1 MNDTRP
7 VAHPPRSSTG
17 IPGLDA
23 ILGGGFTPNRLYLIQ
38 GDPGA
43 GKTTLGLQYLL
54 EGVRQG
60 EHGLYVTL
68 SETEEELRAVAASH
82 GWSLEGIALFEL
94 GPTEEALDQD
104 MQYTMY
110 HSSEV
115 EFGETTRAVLDKVEQ
130 VAPSRVVFDS
140 LSEMRLL
147 AQNPLRYR
155 RQILALKQFFTGRQ
169 CTVLMLDD
177 RTSEVTDLQ
186 LQSIAHGVLT
196 LEQLAPEY
204 GGERRRLSV
213 LKMRG
218 QTYGSGYHDFRIV
231 PGGLEIYPRLV
242 AVGQHAPFTPE
253 LLLSGVAT
261 LDALLGGGLDRGTSL
276 LLMGTAGA
284 GKSSVAVQYAVA
296 AAARGEATTI
306 FVFDERPAT
315 LLVRAA
321 GLGMPIQEHLNSGL
335 IQLQQVNPTELS
347 PGEFMYRVQ
356 QTVAHNRT
364 KVVIID
370 SLNGYLNAMPGE
382 RFLLIQLHELLTFLS
397 QQRVTTL
404 LVLAQQGIVGQPTQ
418 VPVDISYL
426 ADTVLLL
433 RTYELAGE
441 LQRAI
446 SVVKKR
452 TGKHDRMIRQLG
464 MTNSGIT
471 IGEPL
476 RQLQG
481 VLSGIPSI
489 IGPTIMTAGHEGE

>member
-7 VAHPPRSSTG
+7 AADPPRSSTG

-23 ILGGGFTPNRLYLIQ
+23 ILGGGFTSNRLYLIQ
-38 GDPGA
+38 GDPGS

-60 EHGLYVTL
+60 EQGLYITL
-68 SETEEELRAVAASH
+68 AETEEELRAVAASH
-82 GWSLEGIALFEL
+82 GWSLEGIALFEM

-115 EFGETTRAVLDKVEQ
+115 EFGETTRAVLDKVAQ
-130 VAPSRVVFDS
+130 VAPSRVVVDS

-155 RQILALKQFFTGRQ
+155 RQILALKQFFTSRQ

-177 RTSEVTDLQ
+177 RTSEVKDLQ

-213 LKMRG
+213 LKLRG
-218 QTYGSGYHDFRIV
+218 QTYRGGYHDFRIV
-231 PGGLEIYPRLV
+231 PGGLEIYPWLTADKR
-242 AVGQHAPFTPE
+242 HAPFTPE
-253 LLLSGVAT
+253 PLPSGVAT

-284 GKSSVAVQYAVA
+284 GKSSVALQYAVA
-296 AAARGEATTI
+296 AAARGEATMI
-306 FVFDERPAT
+306 FMFDERPAT

-321 GLGMPIQEHLNSGL
+321 GLGMPLQEHLDSGL
-335 IQLQQVNPTELS
+335 IQLQQVEPTELS

-356 QTVAHNRT
+356 QTLVRDRT
-364 KVVIID
+364 KIVIID

-382 RFLLIQLHELLTFLS
+382 HFLLIQLHELLTFLA
-397 QQRVTTL
+397 QQGVTTV
-404 LVLAQQGIVGQPTQ
+404 LVLAQQGIVGHQ
-418 VPVDISYL
+418 VSVDVSYL

-441 LQRAI
+441 LHQAI

-452 TGKHDRMIRQLG
+452 TGEHDRLIRQLQL
-464 MTNSGIT
+464 TRTGIM
-471 IGEPL
+471 IGAPL

-481 VLSGIPSI
+481 VLSGIPMI
-489 IGPTIMTAGHEGE
+489 IDPTSMTAGHEGD

>member
-1 MNDTRP
+1 
-7 VAHPPRSSTG
+7 
-17 IPGLDA
+17 
-23 ILGGGFTPNRLYLIQ
+23 
-38 GDPGA
+38 
-43 GKTTLGLQYLL
+43 
-54 EGVRQG
+54 
-60 EHGLYVTL
+60 
-68 SETEEELRAVAASH
+68 
-82 GWSLEGIALFEL
+82 
-94 GPTEEALDQD
+94 
-104 MQYTMY
+104 
-110 HSSEV
+110 
-115 EFGETTRAVLDKVEQ
+115 
-130 VAPSRVVFDS
+130 
-140 LSEMRLL
+140 MRLL

-177 RTSEVTDLQ
+177 RTTEVTDLQ

-213 LKMRG
+213 LKLRG
-218 QTYGSGYHDFRIV
+218 RTYNSGYHDFRIV
-231 PGGLEIYPRLV
+231 PGGLQIYPRLV
-242 AVGQHAPFTPE
+242 ATAQHEPFTPE
-253 LLLSGVAT
+253 LLPSGVAT
-261 LDALLGGGLDRGTSL
+261 LDVLLGGGLDRGTSL

-284 GKSSVAVQYAVA
+284 GKSSIALQYAVA

-306 FVFDERPAT
+306 FMFDERPST
-315 LLVRAA
+315 LFVRSA
-321 GLGMPIQEHLNSGL
+321 GLGMPIQEYLNSGL
-335 IQLQQVNPTELS
+335 IQLQQVNPTQLS

-356 QTVAHNRT
+356 QTVARDRT
-364 KVVIID
+364 KLVIID

-382 RFLLIQLHELLTFLS
+382 RFLLIQLHELLTFLAE
-397 QQRVTTL
+397 RAVTTL

-452 TGKHDRMIRQLG
+452 TGVHDRMIRQLG
-464 MTNSGIT
+464 MTSAGIT

-481 VLSGIPSI
+481 VLSGIPALV
-489 IGPTIMTAGHEGE
+489 GPTILTAGHESD